1 MNEIDIAAFA
11 QGILEEDSQKGT
23 PVQFAAAQSSQAPD
37 VSEVVVSDAFA
48 DQMVSEG
55 LWSKAGIIVEERA
68 PKPKKSVPKQQLQ
81 VPLTEET
88 VYKQHLIKE
97 YEKKVADLKELVVLM
112 ESFGMVG
119 GDAGGVNTVGRNGGG
134 GSQKRNRPGKKSGR
148 TTRDTRRS

>member
-1 MNEIDIAAFA
+1 MNEADIAAFA

-37 VSEVVVSDAFA
+37 VSEVV
-48 DQMVSEG
+48 VSEG